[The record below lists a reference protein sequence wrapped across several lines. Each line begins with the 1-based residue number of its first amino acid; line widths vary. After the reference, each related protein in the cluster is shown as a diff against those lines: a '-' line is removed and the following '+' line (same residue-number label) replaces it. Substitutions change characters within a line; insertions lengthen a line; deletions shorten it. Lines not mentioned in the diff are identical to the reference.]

1 MDLPNDP
8 AIAHLDIYLRKK
20 DLFSNKNCTWTL
32 RVALFVIT
40 QNCKV
45 PKYSSVGKLVKK
57 EKQNVVYQ

>member
-1 MDLPNDP
+1 MTQKLHTWAYISEKN
-8 AIAHLDIYLRKK
+8 

-45 PKYSSVGKLVKK
+45 PKYSSVGKWVKK
-57 EKQNVVYQ
+57 EKQNVVLSIK